1 MKPGEQF
8 ELDGWDYASQYEDN
22 KFDSPQIVFGGGDV
36 ADISEDP
43 FPGKCKV
50 LAKKPGSTNVV
61 VRFDSADARLWV
73 IYKITVSPHK
83 ITLTPNSKSETYDG
97 TEKSVSGFETLEF
110 VVEGTYHIGDK
121 VVVNPT
127 FCVSGVKA
135 SASGVAAG
143 EYPIEVTGTP
153 IVTVNGVD
161 VTDRCK
167 ISYAEAKLVIGQ
179 RPITLA
185 SASDARE
192 YNGKPLTNHEVAV
205 GEAAED
211 TGWVDGQGATY
222 SFTGSQKIVGSSENT
237 FECIPNEGT
246 NLDNYKITKQ
256 YGTLSVTNRSEKYQ
270 ITLTPNSKSEA
281 YDGTEKSVSGFEV
294 LEFEVDGS
302 TYTVEGLT
310 AEARGTD
317 AGEYPVEVSG
327 QAVVIDSDGN
337 DVTSQFAVGINDAKL
352 TIVKDGSDEPA
363 SGDSHTGD
371 SAALYL
377 MGICAVVLTV
387 GAVALFTFRKR
398 NNYK

>member
-1 MKPGEQF
+1 MAGTTLVNMKMTNSIPHK
-8 ELDGWDYASQYEDN
+8 LCS
-22 KFDSPQIVFGGGDV
+22 VGGDV
-36 ADISEDP
+36 ADISVDP
-43 FPGKCKV
+43 SPGKCKV
-50 LAKKPGSTNVV
+50 LAKKPGSTTVI
-61 VRFDSADARLWV
+61 VRFDSTKTGAHLWV
-73 IYKITVSPHK
+73 IYEITVSPHK

-97 TEKSVSGFETLEF
+97 TVKSVSGFETLEF
-110 VVEGTYHIGDK
+110 AVEGTYHVGDE

-127 FCVSGVKA
+127 FCVSGVEA

-143 EYPIEVTGTP
+143 EYPIKVTGTP
-153 IVTVNGVD
+153 VVTVNGID
-161 VTDRCK
+161 VTDWCE
-167 ISYAEAKLVIGQ
+167 ISYAKLVIGQ

-205 GEAAED
+205 VGD
-211 TGWVDGQGATY
+211 GWVDGEGATY
-222 SFTGSQKIVGSSENT
+222 SFTGSQQIVGSSENV

-281 YDGTEKSVSGFEV
+281 YDGTEKSVSGFEA

-302 TYTVEGLT
+302 IYTVEGLT
-310 AEARGTD
+310 AEARGTNV
-317 AGEYPVEVSG
+317 GEYPVKVSG

-337 DVTSQFAVGINDAKL
+337 NVTNQFIVGIDDADL
-352 TIVKDGSDEPA
+352 IIIEADSDTSTSNLP
-363 SGDSHTGD
+363 HTGD

-377 MGICAVVLTV
+377 IGICAVALTA
-387 GAVALFTFRKR
+387 GAVAFFTLRKR
-398 NNYK
+398 NSYK